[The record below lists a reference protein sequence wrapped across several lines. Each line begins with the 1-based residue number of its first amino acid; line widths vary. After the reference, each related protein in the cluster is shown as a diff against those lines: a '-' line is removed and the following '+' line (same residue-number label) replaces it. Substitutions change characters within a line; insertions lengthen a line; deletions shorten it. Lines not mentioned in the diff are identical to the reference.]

1 MNSLRQVIHHGI
13 EILDRGGNQSA
24 RTEVEQILMHLLA
37 CSRMDLY
44 LGKELSDRLDY
55 GAFEQLILQR
65 AKKIPL
71 QYLLGE
77 SYFYSWQ
84 FKVGP
89 GVFIPRPETEILV
102 QQCVRLFETVGAM
115 QASPLHLLDL
125 GTGSG
130 NIAIALTKL
139 LSYCKI
145 SAIEISSVALA
156 AARENARRHGVENQ
170 LEFIQ
175 EDWSQFLR
183 RSRDRVDGII
193 ANPPYIPSGEIPQLD
208 LEVRMESRQALDGGA
223 DGLGWIR
230 ILLREAGN
238 VLKEEG
244 RLVFEMGKGQGETV
258 KGIARRQGWKEFGV
272 ANDLNGIERVFWAK
286 KKKGT
291 GFRVQRAGKP
301 LLNADRCT
309 LNASKNGSSCH

>member
-1 MNSLRQVIHHGI
+1 MNSLRETMQQGI
-13 EILDRGGNQSA
+13 EILDRGGNESA

-37 CSRMDLY
+37 CPRGDLY
-44 LGKELSDRLDY
+44 LREDLTDRLDR

-65 AKKIPL
+65 AKRIPL

-77 SYFYSWQ
+77 SYFCSWQ

-89 GVFIPRPETEILV
+89 GVFIPRPESEVLI
-102 QQCVRLFETVGAM
+102 QQTVDLFRDSVGARR
-115 QASPLHLLDL
+115 AVPLHLLDL

-130 NIAIALTKL
+130 NLAIALTKL

-145 SAIEISSVALA
+145 SAIEISPVAIA

-170 LEFIQ
+170 IEFIQ

-193 ANPPYIPSGEIPQLD
+193 ANPPYIPSGEIPWLD
-208 LEVRMESRQALDGGA
+208 LEVRMEPRQALDGGA

-244 RLVFEMGKGQGETV
+244 RLVFEMGKGQGEAV
-258 KGIARRQGWKEFGV
+258 KEIARCQGWKEFGV
-272 ANDLNGIERVFWAK
+272 ANDLNGIERVFWTK
-286 KKKGT
+286 K
-291 GFRVQRAGKP
+291 
-301 LLNADRCT
+301 
-309 LNASKNGSSCH
+309 